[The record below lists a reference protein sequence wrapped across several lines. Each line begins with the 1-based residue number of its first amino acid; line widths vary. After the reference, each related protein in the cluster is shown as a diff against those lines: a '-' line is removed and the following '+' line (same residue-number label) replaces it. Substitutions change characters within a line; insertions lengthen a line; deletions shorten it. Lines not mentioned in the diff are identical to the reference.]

1 MLLVSG
7 TKRKPGFLR
16 KPINSTQDHG
26 YSLCVLRKN
35 NEARTQPHARKRKR
49 GESADDRRART
60 YHRISE
66 VSADELLSKGTCV
79 LVDPNRRDMLYAM
92 HEHSTAKNPRIYR
105 YTSMSRRRNSGK
117 KAVRRQRAHE
127 VANELLVGAALV
139 TLSQMTLVFS
149 ATCRALLN
157 FLTNTNN

>member
-7 TKRKPGFLR
+7 TKRKPGSLR

-66 VSADELLSKGTCV
+66 VSADELLSKGTSILTEEICCMQCMNIPLPKIHV
-79 LVDPNRRDMLYAM
+79 
-92 HEHSTAKNPRIYR
+92 STVTPRCQGGETR
-105 YTSMSRRRNSGK
+105 VRRR
-117 KAVRRQRAHE
+117 RE
-127 VANELLVGAALV
+127 D
-139 TLSQMTLVFS
+139 
-149 ATCRALLN
+149 
-157 FLTNTNN
+157 